1 MLSYSR
7 SHLADHVLLSTLD
20 AVVKQDRVTTAEM
33 LALIAEVDRRRL
45 FRGEGFP
52 SMYRYCIGKLAMTE
66 DMACKRISAA
76 RAARM
81 FPAVLPSIAD
91 GRLSLTVV
99 AMLKKHITLEN
110 GEELLSAAAG
120 MTKSQAELLIAERF
134 PQADVPTTLVAALPP
149 ARPAAGDQPAQ
160 NDLLALPT
168 SPAVTPQVAGSMPG
182 AGNMQGAGGM
192 PVVGQMQ
199 ELPVPERVDPEN
211 SVPIAVPQVPL
222 APQRRVAPLSLGRFE
237 LRLTISQQLHDKL
250 LRAQE
255 LLGHALPS
263 GDIPQLLERAID
275 ELIAKQERLRFAA
288 TERPRKTRGTSR
300 NPRHVAAEV
309 KREVHRRDQGRC
321 TYVSEDGHRC
331 ESRELLQYDHEIPVA
346 RGGAATVENLRLRCR
361 AHNQLEAER
370 MFGAGFMEEKRN
382 GSRDGRTYN

>member
-1 MLSYSR
+1 
-7 SHLADHVLLSTLD
+7 
-20 AVVKQDRVTTAEM
+20 
-33 LALIAEVDRRRL
+33 
-45 FRGEGFP
+45 
-52 SMYRYCIGKLAMTE
+52 
-66 DMACKRISAA
+66 
-76 RAARM
+76 
-81 FPAVLPSIAD
+81 
-91 GRLSLTVV
+91 
-99 AMLKKHITLEN
+99 
-110 GEELLSAAAG
+110 
-120 MTKSQAELLIAERF
+120 
-134 PQADVPTTLVAALPP
+134 
-149 ARPAAGDQPAQ
+149 
-160 NDLLALPT
+160 
-168 SPAVTPQVAGSMPG
+168 
-182 AGNMQGAGGM
+182 M

-331 ESRELLQYDHEIPVA
+331 ESRELLQYDHKIPVA